1 MCLYEPRGKVHT
13 QQEMVGVENTYW
25 VFLYLCGCQPLCKY
39 GHGLCSNFLMVL
51 QPIPL
56 IPVYSPCKP
65 QVPQPLSVLI
75 HICSEL
81 DLMLPVTLL
90 SVPNLKMG
98 TCASG
103 RTRKESLFFKI
114 NSWKYSC
121 FRIWDRG
128 RSYLILVCPFLLQ
141 DWRIPDQ
148 SYSDLKN
155 LVFEALR

>member
-1 MCLYEPRGKVHT
+1 MCIYEPRGKRGGLRT
-13 QQEMVGVENTYW
+13 QQDMVGVGVLTGFFCVCVAINLSANMGMCIVRTSL
-25 VFLYLCGCQPLCKY
+25 V
-39 GHGLCSNFLMVL
+39 VL
-51 QPIPL
+51 QPVPL
-56 IPVYSPCKP
+56 IPVYSPCVP

-114 NSWKYSC
+114 NS
-121 FRIWDRG
+121 
-128 RSYLILVCPFLLQ
+128 
-141 DWRIPDQ
+141 
-148 SYSDLKN
+148 
-155 LVFEALR
+155 